1 MYEYRAKVI
10 KVIDGDTIDVDIDL
24 GFCVILAKQR
34 IRLYGI
40 DTPESR
46 TSDKEEKFYGKI
58 SSAFMKDHCPRGSYI
73 TLRTYLDSK
82 GKYGRILGEI
92 IVDDKNLNKLMVEK
106 SLAVEYYGQ
115 SKSEIA
121 KEHQVNR
128 MNLNRE
134 GIKYS

>member
-1 MYEYRAKVI
+1 MKEY
-10 KVIDGDTIDVDIDL
+10 
-24 GFCVILAKQR
+24 
-34 IRLYGI
+34 
-40 DTPESR
+40 
-46 TSDKEEKFYGKI
+46 
-58 SSAFMKDHCPRGSYI
+58 CPKGSYI
-73 TLRTYLDSK
+73 TLRKYLDSK

-92 IVDDKNLNKLMVEK
+92 IVNDINLNKLMIER

-115 SKSEIA
+115 SKSDIV

>member
-1 MYEYRAKVI
+1 MSK
-10 KVIDGDTIDVDIDL
+10 
-24 GFCVILAKQR
+24 
-34 IRLYGI
+34 
-40 DTPESR
+40 S
-46 TSDKEEKFYGKI
+46 
-58 SSAFMKDHCPRGSYI
+58 SYI

>member
-1 MYEYRAKVI
+1 
-10 KVIDGDTIDVDIDL
+10 
-24 GFCVILAKQR
+24 
-34 IRLYGI
+34 
-40 DTPESR
+40 
-46 TSDKEEKFYGKI
+46 
-58 SSAFMKDHCPRGSYI
+58 
-73 TLRTYLDSK
+73 
-82 GKYGRILGEI
+82 
-92 IVDDKNLNKLMVEK
+92 MVEK